1 MRRSVWLWIIALLVT
16 LLSARWQRM
25 TGPTHSLSGE
35 AVLGGTAVH
44 YTLERTHKGP
54 GDQRVEI
61 ETLPADIAGVVE
73 WKRYGSSDPWTVLS
87 MRREGEGLVAELPH
101 QPPAGKLWYR
111 VKLTRGVETVLLP
124 PERPAAIRFT
134 GVVPPGILIPHILFM
149 FLAMF
154 LSTRAGLEVFNPK
167 PQLKSFAYWT
177 LAALFAGGMVLGPF
191 VVHYAFGP
199 WWTGFPVGN
208 DLTDS
213 KTLIALIAWIA
224 AAVAVARSRLAK
236 AWVVVAALV
245 TLIIFVIPHSWTGAE
260 PEHAQLDA
268 ASTPATAPAR

>member
-1 MRRSVWLWIIALLVT
+1 MNRSVWLWIIALLVT

-35 AVLGGTAVH
+35 AILGGTAIH

-61 ETLPADIAGVVE
+61 EKLPADVAGGVE
-73 WKRYGSSDPWTVLS
+73 WKAYGGSDPWTVVS
-87 MRREGEGLVAELPH
+87 MRREAESLVAELPH
-101 QPPAGKLWYR
+101 QAPAGKLWYR
-111 VKLTRGVETVLLP
+111 VKLTRGAEAVLLP
-124 PERPAAIRFT
+124 PVHPAAIRFAGT
-134 GVVPPGILIPHILFM
+134 VPPAVLIPHILFM

-154 LSTRAGLEVFNPK
+154 LSTRAGLEVFMPK
-167 PQLKSFAYWT
+167 PALRGLTYWT
-177 LAALFAGGMVLGPF
+177 LAVLFVGGMVLGPF
-191 VVHYAFGP
+191 VTHYAFGP
-199 WWTGFPVGN
+199 WWTGFPVGT

-213 KTLIALIAWIA
+213 KTLIALIGWIA

-236 AWVVVAALV
+236 AWVVFAALV

-268 ASTPATAPAR
+268 AAAPVAQPAR

>member
-16 LLSARWQRM
+16 LLSAGWQRM
-25 TGPTHSLSGE
+25 SGPTHSLSGE
-35 AVLGGTAVH
+35 AVLGGAAIH

-61 ETLPADIAGVVE
+61 EKLPADVAGVVE
-73 WKRYGSSDPWTVLS
+73 WKGYGSGDPWTVVS

-124 PERPAAIRFT
+124 PERLAAIRFT
-134 GVVPPGILIPHILFM
+134 GTVPPGILIPHILFM

-154 LSTRAGLEVFNPK
+154 LSTRAGLEVFMHK
-167 PQLKSFAYWT
+167 PALRGLAYWT
-177 LAALFAGGMVLGPF
+177 LGVLFVGGMVLGPF
-191 VVHYAFGP
+191 VTHYAFGP

-213 KTLIALIAWIA
+213 KMLVALVGWIA
-224 AAVAVARSRLAK
+224 AAIAAGRSKLAK

-245 TLIIFVIPHSWTGAE
+245 MLVIFAIPHSWTGVE

-268 ASTPATAPAR
+268 ASAPAAAPAR